1 MVYLVIGVIKMSE
14 VRRINS
20 QKNYLIRK
28 IDLISKT
35 RRDFHRPTKTEK
47 NVKAYNRKLKHKDSI
62 YAYDD

>member
-35 RRDFHRPTKTEK
+35 RRELHRPTKAEK
-47 NVKAYNRKLKHKDSI
+47 NTKAHSRKLKKKE
-62 YAYDD
+62 

>member
-1 MVYLVIGVIKMSE
+1 MSE